1 MGICILKKKLKEN
14 LEYLEMEDVWKKWLE
29 ELVLFLIEIGL
40 YNFRREDLLIIEL
53 KVVFLCRNE
62 NVNILFYVKGIKM
75 VDDFFFGSYGFVMLL
90 LILLVRRV

>member
-1 MGICILKKKLKEN
+1 
-14 LEYLEMEDVWKKWLE
+14 MEDIWKKWLE